1 MPTQDNDAFKPIDV
15 QASTLEQAIDDG
27 LKQLGLTRNDV
38 IIEIV
43 EEGSRGVLG
52 MGQRDAVVRLTP
64 LKKPNPPAVQ
74 PAPHQPVRQPEPQPE
89 LEPQSEPHPQPRYE
103 ARQPEP
109 EYDDYEDDQEE
120 DYDEDASEGGEY
132 EDYGDEDYED
142 YDEPE
147 REHYD
152 PSISGEIAPDA
163 ALGAEALMELLAQ
176 MNIKADVD
184 INRARPAGPE
194 EDPPW
199 ILDIH
204 GSDLGILIGRR
215 GDTLNALQYITRL
228 IVSREIQQRA
238 NIVVD
243 VEGYKARR
251 ESALRKLAQ
260 RMATKAKRQGRT
272 ITLDPMPPNER
283 RIIHITLRADDEV
296 TTESVGSGNQRK
308 VTIVPTR

>member
-1 MPTQDNDAFKPIDV
+1 MQDNDDFRPVDV
-15 QASTLEQAIDDG
+15 QASTLEQAIDQG
-27 LKQLGLTRNDV
+27 LAQLGLTRNDV

-52 MGQRDAVVRLTP
+52 MGQRDAIVRLTP

-74 PAPHQPVRQPEPQPE
+74 PAPHHQPAPQQTKPEPAPEPEPQPE
-89 LEPQSEPHPQPRYE
+89 PRHEERYPVQSEPSDDYDD
-103 ARQPEP
+103 EP
-109 EYDDYEDDQEE
+109 EDDYDDYD
-120 DYDEDASEGGEY
+120 DYDDDGPS
-132 EDYGDEDYED
+132 
-142 YDEPE
+142 YDEGE
-147 REHYD
+147 REQYD
-152 PSISGEIAPDA
+152 PDISGEIVPDA
-163 ALGAEALMELLAQ
+163 TLGAEALMELLAH
-176 MNIKADVD
+176 MNIQADID
-184 INRARPAGPE
+184 ITRARPASSD

-228 IVSREIQQRA
+228 IVSRELQQRA
-238 NIVVD
+238 NIVID

-283 RIIHITLRADDEV
+283 RIIHITLRNDKDV

-308 VTIVPTR
+308 VTIVPAH

>member
-1 MPTQDNDAFKPIDV
+1 MPLQDNDAFKPIDV

-52 MGQRDAVVRLTP
+52 MGQRDAIVRLTP

-74 PAPHQPVRQPEPQPE
+74 PAPHQP
-89 LEPQSEPHPQPRYE
+89 

-109 EYDDYEDDQEE
+109 EPEPEPQPEPQPQPRQEVRQPEPEPAEEEYEDEEDYEDEDYEE
-120 DYDEDASEGGEY
+120 DY
-132 EDYGDEDYED
+132 EDYGDA
-142 YDEPE
+142 EP
-147 REHYD
+147 EHYD
-152 PSISGEIAPDA
+152 PSVSGEIAPDA
-163 ALGAEALMELLAQ
+163 VLGAEALMELLAQ

-228 IVSREIQQRA
+228 IVSRELQQRA

-283 RIIHITLRADDEV
+283 RIIHITLRSDSEV

>member
-1 MPTQDNDAFKPIDV
+1 
-15 QASTLEQAIDDG
+15 
-27 LKQLGLTRNDV
+27 
-38 IIEIV
+38 
-43 EEGSRGVLG
+43 
-52 MGQRDAVVRLTP
+52 
-64 LKKPNPPAVQ
+64 
-74 PAPHQPVRQPEPQPE
+74 
-89 LEPQSEPHPQPRYE
+89 
-103 ARQPEP
+103 
-109 EYDDYEDDQEE
+109 
-120 DYDEDASEGGEY
+120 
-132 EDYGDEDYED
+132 
-142 YDEPE
+142 
-147 REHYD
+147 
-152 PSISGEIAPDA
+152 
-163 ALGAEALMELLAQ
+163 MELLAQ

-184 INRARPAGPE
+184 INRARPAGAE

-228 IVSREIQQRA
+228 IVSRELQQRA

-260 RMATKAKRQGRT
+260 RMATKAKRQKRT

-283 RIIHITLRADDEV
+283 RIIHITLRADKDV

-308 VTIVPTR
+308 VTIVPTH

>member
-52 MGQRDAVVRLTP
+52 MGQRDAIVRLTP

-74 PAPHQPVRQPEPQPE
+74 PAPHQPVRQSEPEPQPE
-89 LEPQSEPHPQPRYE
+89 PEPEPQPRHE
-103 ARQPEP
+103 MHQTEPEP
-109 EYDDYEDDQEE
+109 EYEDDYEFGENDDFGEEGDYGEE
-120 DYDEDASEGGEY
+120 D
-132 EDYGDEDYED
+132 DYGDEDYPD

-152 PSISGEIAPDA
+152 PSVNGEVAPDA

-184 INRARPAGPE
+184 INRARPDGAE

-228 IVSREIQQRA
+228 IVSREIQERA

-283 RIIHITLRADDEV
+283 RIIHITLRADNDV

-308 VTIVPTR
+308 VTIVPTH